1 MRMKIVYYYLSNIV
15 KINIVFIYCDNLG
28 FRDIINFFKYY
39 RLLIYMSFYLNIIYF
54 IFYIVSS

>member
-1 MRMKIVYYYLSNIV
+1 MRMKIVYYYLSNTV